1 LGRKGLRHVD
11 WAALE
16 AFIAKKPSRIRT
28 TDNLYEPLEKGEIRI
43 LELFPA
49 AFDAPFEGELHIAS
63 IDFEYPQET
72 ISDKGRMT
80 LSRNTNNA
88 VSLISKS
95 PMWYTALSYT
105 WGSPIFNQRVRIGKH
120 FITITFGLAAAMQH
134 LRSASQTIFL
144 WIDQI
149 CINQRDLKEKETQV
163 PLMGLVYTHATNT
176 LIWLGED
183 DGADPQLAVQAM
195 QDVHTRLQLSYV
207 KVTTDDFEHLQVPP
221 ADDRSWWA
229 VRQLLRRWWFTRT
242 WTIQEACLSRHCY
255 MQCGTTVVSWDSI
268 ASWCMTL
275 EDSGLLDW
283 LMSYAKLD
291 AIYSNMV
298 TKDLSVP
305 PTGGVVINELQKAR
319 LNELTSGRGPEGL
332 GTNSFLNML
341 VMVRYAAASDPK
353 DKIYAVLGFADAYVK
368 PRYSE
373 DVTYRDVYH
382 EVAVNQVESSLLTC
396 VDAEEPLRPSWVPDW
411 NTPRVTQAL
420 AYSSMAMSVYSAGG
434 PWTIEGTTGGKI
446 LPGPFPRF
454 TVSEDKRRIT
464 RPGVLFDKIAKLGAI
479 SIDPILCIDPT
490 QMAKTEW
497 ASYVQLA
504 DNMLSNA
511 TYSSTN
517 NSVYNAFFQ
526 TLLAGRDS
534 TGIAAPSPDHS
545 EVFSL
550 ILDNITHKE
559 PSLPGQV
566 YSVRRKKGHFT
577 LASLVAKKGAKVRR
591 PVLVLE
597 DMRIALRAVLHMRRF
612 AVTER
617 GYFALVPRGARV
629 GDAIVVFKRSC
640 VPFLV
645 RSVLEPRADD
655 EVFELVGET
664 YVHGI
669 MKGEAMD
676 MHELPLRDVT
686 LV

>member
-1 LGRKGLRHVD
+1 VYFSTRS
-11 WAALE
+11 
-16 AFIAKKPSRIRT
+16 PSSV
-28 TDNLYEPLEKGEIRI
+28 P
-43 LELFPA
+43 
-49 AFDAPFEGELHIAS
+49 
-63 IDFEYPQET
+63 
-72 ISDKGRMT
+72 
-80 LSRNTNNA
+80 
-88 VSLISKS
+88 
-95 PMWYTALSYT
+95 
-105 WGSPIFNQRVRIGKH
+105 
-120 FITITFGLAAAMQH
+120 
-134 LRSASQTIFL
+134 SAS
-144 WIDQI
+144 
-149 CINQRDLKEKETQV
+149 
-163 PLMGLVYTHATNT
+163 T
-176 LIWLGED
+176 L
-183 DGADPQLAVQAM
+183 
-195 QDVHTRLQLSYV
+195 
-207 KVTTDDFEHLQVPP
+207 F
-221 ADDRSWWA
+221 
-229 VRQLLRRWWFTRT
+229 
-242 WTIQEACLSRHCY
+242 
-255 MQCGTTVVSWDSI
+255 
-268 ASWCMTL
+268 
-275 EDSGLLDW
+275 
-283 LMSYAKLD
+283 
-291 AIYSNMV
+291 
-298 TKDLSVP
+298 
-305 PTGGVVINELQKAR
+305 
-319 LNELTSGRGPEGL
+319 
-332 GTNSFLNML
+332 
-341 VMVRYAAASDPK
+341 
-353 DKIYAVLGFADAYVK
+353 
-368 PRYSE
+368 
-373 DVTYRDVYH
+373 
-382 EVAVNQVESSLLTC
+382 
-396 VDAEEPLRPSWVPDW
+396 
-411 NTPRVTQAL
+411 
-420 AYSSMAMSVYSAGG
+420 
-434 PWTIEGTTGGKI
+434 
-446 LPGPFPRF
+446 
-454 TVSEDKRRIT
+454 
-464 RPGVLFDKIAKLGAI
+464 
-479 SIDPILCIDPT
+479 DPT

-597 DMRIALRAVLHMRRF
+597 DMRIALRAALHMRRF

>member
-1 LGRKGLRHVD
+1 
-11 WAALE
+11 
-16 AFIAKKPSRIRT
+16 
-28 TDNLYEPLEKGEIRI
+28 
-43 LELFPA
+43 
-49 AFDAPFEGELHIAS
+49 
-63 IDFEYPQET
+63 
-72 ISDKGRMT
+72 
-80 LSRNTNNA
+80 
-88 VSLISKS
+88 
-95 PMWYTALSYT
+95 
-105 WGSPIFNQRVRIGKH
+105 
-120 FITITFGLAAAMQH
+120 
-134 LRSASQTIFL
+134 
-144 WIDQI
+144 
-149 CINQRDLKEKETQV
+149 
-163 PLMGLVYTHATNT
+163 
-176 LIWLGED
+176 
-183 DGADPQLAVQAM
+183 
-195 QDVHTRLQLSYV
+195 
-207 KVTTDDFEHLQVPP
+207 
-221 ADDRSWWA
+221 
-229 VRQLLRRWWFTRT
+229 
-242 WTIQEACLSRHCY
+242 
-255 MQCGTTVVSWDSI
+255 
-268 ASWCMTL
+268 
-275 EDSGLLDW
+275 
-283 LMSYAKLD
+283 
-291 AIYSNMV
+291 
-298 TKDLSVP
+298 
-305 PTGGVVINELQKAR
+305 
-319 LNELTSGRGPEGL
+319 
-332 GTNSFLNML
+332 
-341 VMVRYAAASDPK
+341 
-353 DKIYAVLGFADAYVK
+353 
-368 PRYSE
+368 
-373 DVTYRDVYH
+373 
-382 EVAVNQVESSLLTC
+382 
-396 VDAEEPLRPSWVPDW
+396 
-411 NTPRVTQAL
+411 
-420 AYSSMAMSVYSAGG
+420 MAMSVYSAGG

-597 DMRIALRAVLHMRRF
+597 DMRIALRAALHMRRF